1 MTSMLFN
8 ALILPKKIDVQSQPR
23 KKMRKEKKARTKY
36 WDQMIPVWTMMKM
49 LRRRMNQKRMLK
61 EKKRESRRLTL
72 KRKRKKAKKAKRE
85 KIRNPRGNLQKMQ
98 LPSLLNLQ
106 KHQNP

>member
-1 MTSMLFN
+1 
-8 ALILPKKIDVQSQPR
+8 
-23 KKMRKEKKARTKY
+23 MRKEKKARTKY

-49 LRRRMNQKRMLK
+49 LRRRMKHKRMLK
-61 EKKRESRRLTL
+61 EKRESRRLSL
-72 KRKRKKAKKAKRE
+72 KRKRKKVKKKAKRE

>member
-1 MTSMLFN
+1 MTSMFFY
-8 ALILPKKIDVQSQPR
+8 ALIFQKTIDVQSQPR
-23 KKMRKEKKARTKY
+23 KKMRKAKKARTKY

-49 LRRRMNQKRMLK
+49 LRRRTNQKRMLK
-61 EKKRESRRLTL
+61 EKKRE
-72 KRKRKKAKKAKRE
+72 RKRKKAKKA

>member
-1 MTSMLFN
+1 MLHDID
-8 ALILPKKIDVQSQPR
+8 ALQCLILQKTIDVQSQPR

-61 EKKRESRRLTL
+61 EKKRESRRPSL
-72 KRKRKKAKKAKRE
+72 KRKRQKAKRE